1 MSLDFDAIDRALADP
16 FSLAGKTVLV
26 SGAAG
31 GIGRAAAT
39 ICVKQQANVI
49 AADVV
54 CESEWRS
61 GCQPELAS
69 VPYHRVDASDRAA
82 VDALAARIGP
92 VWAVIDAA
100 GISPLDDWTD
110 ENWDAAFDQV
120 LHINT
125 RGPINLARAF
135 MPGMIAAGGG
145 RIVLTGS
152 VAGRMGGI
160 KCGPHYAVSKG
171 GLQSL
176 TRWLAQRGIRDN
188 VLVNM
193 VAPGSIATPMAAAMQ
208 IDPLIYPQGRAGRPL
223 EMGATMAFLCS
234 PGAGFI
240 AGAVIDVN
248 GGTYFG

>member
-1 MSLDFDAIDRALADP
+1 MDISAIDRELAEP

-31 GIGRAAAT
+31 GIGRAAVT
-39 ICVKQQANVI
+39 ICLKQRANVI
-49 AADVV
+49 AADIV
-54 CESEWRS
+54 SEAQWRAD
-61 GCQPELAS
+61 CPPELAS
-69 VPYHRVDASDRAA
+69 VAYHQCDASDRAA
-82 VDALAARIGP
+82 VESIGARIGP

-110 ENWDAAFDQV
+110 ADWDADFDRV
-120 LHINT
+120 LHVNT
-125 RGPINLARAF
+125 RAPINLARAF
-135 MPGMIAAGGG
+135 MPGMKAAGGG

-160 KCGPHYAVSKG
+160 HCGPHYAASKG
-171 GLQSL
+171 AVQSL
-176 TRWLAQRGIRDN
+176 TRWLAQKGIRDN

-193 VAPGSIATPMAAAMQ
+193 VAPGSIATPMASAMN
-208 IDPLIYPQGRAGRPL
+208 IDPSIYPQGRAGRPL